1 MLLDDAAIVPVYQR
15 GRAYLQRESIKNMY
29 NHKYG
34 GDLSFKW
41 ASVENKKKQVITCFL
56 IRTFLINT
64 FPANLVPAGL
74 DIQTFINKLH
84 LFFSAKEFF
93 TNAICNDTNQCCY
106 SDDEGSNRDKINK
119 KQSFANS
126 PLPVCMFI
134 V

>member
-15 GRAYLQRESIKNMY
+15 GRAYLQRDSIKNMY

-41 ASVENKKKQVITCFL
+41 ASVENKKKQVIACFL
-56 IRTFLINT
+56 IRSFLINT
-64 FPANLVPAGL
+64 FSANLVPARL
-74 DIQTFINKLH
+74 YTQTFVNKLH
-84 LFFSAKEFF
+84 FFFSTKELFAD
-93 TNAICNDTNQCCY
+93 AICNDTNQCCY
-106 SDDEGSNRDKINK
+106 SDDEGSNCNKINK
-119 KQSFANS
+119 KQSFENS